1 MHDIAVFLGL
11 FAVAMML
18 ACVVIVLLAS
28 RDDE

>member
-1 MHDIAVFLGL
+1 MHDIAMFLGL
-11 FAVAMML
+11 FAVAMTL